1 MIEDWSIGI
10 CKGATIDDLSDEAIL
25 KAREAYVQKN
35 PKLIEDISIWDDKT
49 FLNKAKI
56 TINGKITRTAIL
68 LLGKSESE
76 HYLSPA
82 IARISWIL
90 KE

>member
-10 CKGATIDDLSDEAIL
+10 CKGASIDDL
-25 KAREAYVQKN
+25 
-35 PKLIEDISIWDDKT
+35 WDDKT

-56 TINGKITRTAIL
+56 TVNSKITRTAIL
-68 LLGKSESE
+68 LLGKPESE